1 MSTAS
6 THPPLDLDPTPA
18 TPIVLGTMAWGS
30 VPPPPPDADPGAGP
44 EGPAGAAQAEAAV
57 ERARRALR
65 AGIEAGV
72 DLLDT
77 ADIYGAGRSEETVGR
92 LLHELPYEERS
103 ALKVQ
108 TKCGIVLHET
118 DPAGRRLT
126 RYDSSP
132 EHVRA
137 SLEGSLSRLGEQR
150 VDTLIIHRP
159 DVLTPVADTVRAF
172 LDAREAGLVGKLG
185 VSNLGVGRVLEFQRE
200 LESQAADGTGL
211 ACVQVELG
219 LHHRT
224 LMEAVVLANHP
235 DAPADADAGRLG
247 PVCAAEGIELQAWGP
262 LGQGRFS
269 SGDDGAAGVV
279 GEVAAELGVSREAV
293 VLAWLLRLPWGVRPV
308 IGTQDPERVA
318 ACAEAASVAEAMDSA
333 QWHRLWTA
341 ARGRPLP

>member
-1 MSTAS
+1 MSTAP

-108 TKCGIVLHET
+108 TKCGIVLHEP

-132 EHVRA
+132 EH
-137 SLEGSLSRLGEQR
+137 
-150 VDTLIIHRP
+150 
-159 DVLTPVADTVRAF
+159 VRAF

-224 LMEAVVLANHP
+224 LVEAVVLANHP

-293 VLAWLLRLPWGVRPV
+293 VLAWLLRLPWCVRPV

-318 ACAEAASVAEAMDSA
+318 ACTEAAAAAEAMDSA
-333 QWHRLWTA
+333 QWHRLVDRG
-341 ARGRPLP
+341 ARRRSALSDPRT